1 MQVEALRDAASGGD
15 VSKVAVA
22 QSEAALAAQ
31 GKLLGALAGILGDDA
46 YTVIGLKGRYLASA
60 KTLFQLPAGP
70 EAAEAASRS
79 LGEMAKILTDVRALV
94 PAEVVAQACH
104 SARTVCRG
112 LRGLPSVQSLAA
124 SVPGGPGASPTQCG
138 RVRKGR
144 EDTVGTPKKQLKQW
158 SRFCR

>member
-1 MQVEALRDAASGGD
+1 MQVEALRDAATGGD

-31 GKLLGALAGILGDDA
+31 GKLLGGLAGILGDDA
-46 YTVIGLKGRYLASA
+46 YTVVGLKGRYLASA

-104 SARTVCRG
+104 SARAVFRGPRG
-112 LRGLPSVQSLAA
+112 LHSVQ
-124 SVPGGPGASPTQCG
+124 G
-138 RVRKGR
+138 
-144 EDTVGTPKKQLKQW
+144 DTPPRRQ
-158 SRFCR
+158 